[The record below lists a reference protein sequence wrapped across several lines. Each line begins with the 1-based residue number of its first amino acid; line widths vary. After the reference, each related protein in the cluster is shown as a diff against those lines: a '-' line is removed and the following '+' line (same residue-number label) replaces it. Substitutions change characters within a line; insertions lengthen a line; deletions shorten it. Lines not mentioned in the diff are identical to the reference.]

1 MITRQVTA
9 CYVNCMTQLLLDAD
23 KTTPTINRVL
33 VIGGGIG
40 GLALAAGL
48 RRQGFDVTA
57 FERDVDLT
65 QTGGYHIT
73 LDPRAQAALAE
84 LVEPSVMRR
93 LLASSASVDRRDPD
107 AMWTHTGH
115 MLPIPPAAVTA
126 GSIDVDRITLRL
138 LLADAVGDDLERGR
152 TFVNFD
158 RHDAGVSAVF
168 DDGTRVDGDILVGAD
183 GAHSAVARVLAD
195 APTNQPTGLIG
206 ISGRTP
212 VASLSEEEQRRLGI
226 RSSFGVGPHAT
237 AVYVGYHDP
246 VGHPALDQPEI
257 RAAYTTEAT
266 YIWGAMFP
274 EGERTQALR
283 TLTGEELRDA
293 TMSLLQEHEWES
305 HTLEVIAETTPDT
318 LATYRFNAAST
329 QAEKLAP
336 WEPGNVTALG
346 DAVHATPPTA
356 GMGAGIAIRDAEHL
370 LKALV
375 AVRDGKSLTD
385 EIGAF
390 ESAMS
395 SRGAEA
401 IGLAMETVHRVLNS

>member
-1 MITRQVTA
+1 M
-9 CYVNCMTQLLLDAD
+9 
-23 KTTPTINRVL
+23 
-33 VIGGGIG
+33 
-40 GLALAAGL
+40 
-48 RRQGFDVTA
+48 
-57 FERDVDLT
+57 
-65 QTGGYHIT
+65 
-73 LDPRAQAALAE
+73 
-84 LVEPSVMRR
+84 
-93 LLASSASVDRRDPD
+93 
-107 AMWTHTGH
+107 
-115 MLPIPPAAVTA
+115 
-126 GSIDVDRITLRL
+126 
-138 LLADAVGDDLERGR
+138 
-152 TFVNFD
+152 
-158 RHDAGVSAVF
+158 
-168 DDGTRVDGDILVGAD
+168 
-183 GAHSAVARVLAD
+183 
-195 APTNQPTGLIG
+195 
-206 ISGRTP
+206 
-212 VASLSEEEQRRLGI
+212 ASLSEEEQRRLGI

-329 QAEKLAP
+329 QAEELAP

-385 EIGAF
+385 EIGTF

-401 IGLAMETVHRVLNS
+401 IGLAMETVHQVLNS